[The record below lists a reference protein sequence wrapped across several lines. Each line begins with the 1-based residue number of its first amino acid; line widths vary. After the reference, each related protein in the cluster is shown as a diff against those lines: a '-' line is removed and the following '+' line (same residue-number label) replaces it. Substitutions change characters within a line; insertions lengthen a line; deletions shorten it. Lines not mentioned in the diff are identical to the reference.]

1 MVQERLEIDVDSL
14 SDLKSFN
21 ITVTLGTTIL

>member
-1 MVQERLEIDVDSL
+1 MD

-21 ITVTLGTTIL
+21 ITAMN